1 MAVIQ
6 KLRKSFGK
14 SFLQTPLPDLVEIQH
29 NSYNNF
35 LQADVP
41 PAERE
46 DVGLQNVFKSIF
58 PIKDY
63 TGIAE
68 LEFVEY
74 TLDKSDYNVKEC
86 MLRNMTYSSKLKLK
100 LRLKVY
106 DSPEEVKG
114 TPRIPIHEI
123 EQEIFMGEVPLMTE
137 RGSFI
142 ASGVER
148 VIVSQMHRAQGVV
161 FATTKESKVAGNPTT
176 YTARIIPEHGSWI
189 DFEES
194 KGVIYVRIDRRRK
207 IPATVL
213 LRCLPSAEDEKK
225 WLADPRKP
233 SIRGMSDAEILS
245 VFYNRIPLTFNGKM
259 WTGETASFEGLD
271 KYRLNYDLFGIKDKK
286 TIASKGDRLNAK
298 RMKKLLETK
307 EFGILPESLIG
318 EYLFDAIMS
327 GDEVVYPAG
336 TEITEE
342 VLRDLDEKNIKQISL
357 ISIDNN
363 TISAHMRNTLMAD
376 KTTNRE
382 EALIEIYNIIRPG
395 ERPTLE
401 AAITLFQR
409 QGFDLAYYDLSAVG
423 RFKMNK
429 RLKIK
434 SNKKPEEERLLTKAD
449 FLAVLKTLTNII
461 DRKDTVDDIDNL
473 SNRRVRTV
481 GELLEQNFRTGMVR
495 IERLVRENLS
505 SQNIATM
512 QPQDVVNVK
521 PLMSLV
527 SEFLGTSQLSQFMDA
542 YNPLS
547 ELEHKRLISALGPGG
562 LNRDRAGI
570 DVRDVHPTHYGRL
583 CPIHTPEGA
592 NIGLINHLSTY
603 ARVNPYGFIE
613 TPYYIVENG
622 KVTDKKIYLTADEEF
637 GHKIAQGNT
646 PVDTKGN
653 LADDTVTARVDGEF
667 TMVPKDEID
676 LIDVEPRQVVSIATG
691 LIPFVE
697 NDDANRALMGS
708 NMQRQAVPLL
718 RVQAPLVG
726 TGIEREVARDSRT
739 GKVAKHSGVV
749 ESVDANRIVVK
760 CMNSRNEVK
769 GVDIYNLEKFER
781 SNSETLIHQK
791 PLVKVGDRI
800 SEGDIIADGSAM
812 NYGELALG
820 RNVLVAFMPW
830 RGYNYEDSIVISERI
845 SRDDVF
851 TSVKIVEKEFKVRDT
866 QLGPEALTRDI
877 PNVSEEALKNLDES
891 GIIYVGARVKQG
903 DILVGRVTPKS
914 ETLLTPEEALLRN
927 IFGEKALNVKDTS
940 LRVGPNE
947 EGTVIGVN
955 ILTRHGVKKDDRTQM
970 IELQKIEK
978 INKDCAEE
986 SAIIE
991 RGFADQAFQ
1000 IAEGQVISDESG
1012 AKSRVNEFKSMVER
1026 AVLAQDLKDAKD
1038 RKDIIDNIQ
1047 RKIGLESGAGSLS
1060 PFIGKKLN
1068 SEVFEGIRPSD
1079 VKKLVVKDATVQAA
1093 LDKKCKEYME
1103 KLIAMHIKA
1112 AKAIK
1117 IAAESNSLNAGVLK
1131 EVKVYI
1137 AHKMKLQPGD
1147 KMAGRHGNKGIVSK
1161 VVPVEDMPHLADGT
1175 PVDLVLN
1182 PLGVPSRM
1190 NIGQILETHLGM
1202 AARTLGAQIGAVL
1215 DEVKA
1220 KRAVSADLRNIMGKV
1235 YGKETA
1241 EKLEKMTDTDVR
1253 AQAALLRDGVPMAT
1267 PTFDGATPE
1276 DIRKMLKLAKLPET
1290 GQFDLYDGMT
1300 GEKFARPVTVGVM
1313 YMLKLHHFVDEKI
1326 HARSIGNYSLV
1337 TQQPLSGKA
1346 HMGGQRLGEMEVWA
1360 LEAHGAAHLLR
1371 EMLTVKSD
1379 DITGRNKMY
1388 EAIISGSN
1396 DIQTGTPEAFN
1407 VFVRELRGLGL
1418 AMTPKKVD

>member
-14 SFLQTPLPDLVEIQH
+14 SFLQTPLPDLVEIQY
-29 NSYNNF
+29 NSYKDF
-35 LQADVP
+35 LQADVDP
-41 PAERE
+41 QSRKNM
-46 DVGLQNVFKSIF
+46 GLQNVFSSMF

-63 TGIAE
+63 AGIAD

-74 TLDKSDYNVKEC
+74 TLDKPVYNVKEC

-100 LRLKVY
+100 LRLILWDVAEDGKKSLR
-106 DSPEEVKG
+106 DIK
-114 TPRIPIHEI
+114 

-176 YTARIIPEHGSWI
+176 FTARIIPEHGSWI

-207 IPATVL
+207 VPATVL

-233 SIRGMSDAEILS
+233 TIRGMSDAEILGA
-245 VFYNRIPLTFNGKM
+245 FYKRIPLSFDGKL
-259 WTGETASFEGLD
+259 WAGETSSFEGLD
-271 KYRLNYDLFGIKDKK
+271 KYRLNYDLINPKDKK
-286 TIASKGDRLNAK
+286 VIASKGDRLNAK
-298 RMKKLLETK
+298 RMKKLLESK
-307 EFGILPESLIG
+307 SFAVMPETLIG
-318 EYLFDAIMS
+318 EYLFDPIMS
-327 GDEVVYPAG
+327 GDEVAFPAG

-342 VLRDLDEKNIKQISL
+342 VLNDLDKMGIKEISL
-357 ISIDNN
+357 ISIDNA
-363 TISAHMRNTLMAD
+363 TISAHIRNTLMAD

-401 AAITLFQR
+401 AAINLFMR
-409 QGFDLAYYDLSAVG
+409 QGFEPAYYDLSAVG

-429 RLKIK
+429 RLKIE
-434 SNKKPEEERLLTKAD
+434 SGKKPEDERLLTKGD

-495 IERLVRENLS
+495 IERLVREALS
-505 SQNIATM
+505 SQNIANM
-512 QPQDVVNVK
+512 QPQDVINVK

-562 LNRDRAGI
+562 LNRERAGI

-613 TPYYIVENG
+613 TPYYVVENSRI
-622 KVTDKKIYLTADEEF
+622 TDKMIYLTADEEL

-646 PVDTKGN
+646 PTTKDGI
-653 LADDTVTARVDGEF
+653 LAEEMVTARVDGEF
-667 TMVPKDEID
+667 TMVPKDEVD

-739 GKVAKHSGVV
+739 GKVAKHSGIV

-760 CMNSRNEVK
+760 CMNSRNVVT

-800 SEGDIIADGSAM
+800 SAGDIIADGSSM
-812 NYGELALG
+812 NYGDLALG

-830 RGYNYEDSIVISERI
+830 RGYNYEDSIVISEKI

-866 QLGPEALTRDI
+866 QLGPESLTRDI
-877 PNVSEEALKNLDES
+877 PNVGEEALKNLDES

-955 ILTRHGVKKDDRTQM
+955 VLTRHGVKKDERTQM

-978 INKDCAEE
+978 INKDREE
-986 SAIIE
+986 EIAIIE
-991 RGFADQAFQ
+991 KGFADQVFQ
-1000 IAEGQVISDESG
+1000 IAENMVIESG
-1012 AKSRVNEFKSMVER
+1012 T
-1026 AVLAQDLKDAKD
+1026 
-1038 RKDIIDNIQ
+1038 
-1047 RKIGLESGAGSLS
+1047 GSLK
-1060 PFIGKKLN
+1060 PFVGKKLT
-1068 SEVFEGIRPSD
+1068 SEVFEGIKASD
-1079 VKKLVVKDATVQAA
+1079 VKKLVVKDKEAQAKIDELRDQHVVKLKMLNEKADAEVSKAT
-1093 LDKKCKEYME
+1093 
-1103 KLIAMHIKA
+1103 
-1112 AKAIK
+1112 
-1117 IAAESNSLNAGVLK
+1117 ESNSLNAGVLK

-1175 PVDLVLN
+1175 PVDIVLN

-1220 KRAVSADLRNIMGKV
+1220 KRAVTDDLRNIMGKV
-1235 YGKETA
+1235 YGKDVA
-1241 EKLEKMTDTDVR
+1241 DKLEKMTDTDVR
-1253 AQAALLRDGVPMAT
+1253 AQASLLRDGVPMAT

-1276 DIRKMLKLAKLPET
+1276 DIRSMLTLAGLPET

-1388 EAIISGSN
+1388 ESIISGSD

>member
-6 KLRKSFGK
+6 KFRKSFGK
-14 SFLQTPLPDLVEIQH
+14 SFLQTPLPDLVEIQYD
-29 NSYNNF
+29 SYKDF
-35 LQADVP
+35 LQADVEP
-41 PAERE
+41 QNRKNI
-46 DVGLQNVFKSIF
+46 GLQNVFASMF

-63 TGIAE
+63 AGIAD

-74 TLDKSDYNVKEC
+74 TLDKPVYNVKEC

-100 LRLKVY
+100 LRLILWDIAEDGKKTLR
-106 DSPEEVKG
+106 DIK
-114 TPRIPIHEI
+114 

-161 FATTKESKVAGNPTT
+161 FATTKEAKVAGNPIT

-189 DFEES
+189 DFEEA

-213 LRCLPSAEDEKK
+213 LRCLPAAEDEKK
-225 WLADPRKP
+225 WLADPRKQN
-233 SIRGMSDAEILS
+233 IRGMSDTEILS
-245 VFYNRIPLTFNGKM
+245 AFYKRIALKFDGKM
-259 WTGETASFEGLD
+259 WIGDTNAFEGLD
-271 KYRLNYDLFGIKDKK
+271 KYRLNYDIINPKDKK
-286 TIASKGDRLNAK
+286 PLASKGDRLSAK
-298 RMKKLLETK
+298 RLAKIVATSKT
-307 EFGILPESLIG
+307 FGMLPESLVG
-318 EYLFDAIMS
+318 EYLFDPIMN
-327 GDEVVYPAG
+327 GDEVLYQAG

-342 VLRDLDEKNIKQISL
+342 ILSDLDKLGVKEISL
-357 ISIDNN
+357 ISIDNT
-363 TISAHMRNTLMAD
+363 TITAHMRNTLLAD

-401 AAITLFQR
+401 AAINLFQR
-409 QGFDLAYYDLSAVG
+409 QGFDPAYYDLSAVG

-429 RLKIK
+429 RLKIDSGK
-434 SNKKPEEERLLTKAD
+434 RPEDDRLLTKAD

-461 DRKDTVDDIDNL
+461 DHKDTIDDIDNL
-473 SNRRVRTV
+473 SNRRVRAV
-481 GELLEQNFRTGMVR
+481 GELLEQNFRAGMLR
-495 IERLVRENLS
+495 IERLVREALS
-505 SQNIATM
+505 SPNIANM
-512 QPQDVVNVK
+512 QPQDVINVK

-562 LNRDRAGI
+562 LNRERAGI

-592 NIGLINHLSTY
+592 NIGLISHMASY

-613 TPYYIVENG
+613 TPYYVVENSR
-622 KVTDKKIYLTADEEF
+622 VTDKIVYLTADEEL

-646 PVDTKGN
+646 PTTDKGV
-653 LADDTVTARVDGEF
+653 LADDMVTARVDGEF
-667 TMVPKDEID
+667 TMVPKEEID
-676 LIDVEPRQVVSIATG
+676 LIDVAPRQVVSIATG

-708 NMQRQAVPLL
+708 NMQRQAVPLM

-760 CMNSRNEVK
+760 CMNSRNVVT

-791 PLVKVGDRI
+791 PLVKVGDRV
-800 SEGDIIADGSAM
+800 SAGDIIADGSSM

-820 RNVLVAFMPW
+820 RNVLVAFLPW
-830 RGYNYEDSIVISERI
+830 RGYNYEDAIVISERI
-845 SRDDVF
+845 SRDDAF
-851 TSVKIVEKEFKVRDT
+851 TSIKIVEKEFKVRDT
-866 QLGPEALTRDI
+866 QLGPESFTRDI

-903 DILVGRVTPKS
+903 DILVGRVSPKS

-955 ILTRHGVKKDDRTQM
+955 VLTRHGVKKDERTQM

-978 INKDCAEE
+978 INKDREE
-986 SAIIE
+986 ETSIIE
-991 RGFADQAFQ
+991 KGFADQVFQ
-1000 IAEGQVISDESG
+1000 IAENDVIDSG
-1012 AKSRVNEFKSMVER
+1012 T
-1026 AVLAQDLKDAKD
+1026 
-1038 RKDIIDNIQ
+1038 
-1047 RKIGLESGAGSLS
+1047 GSLK
-1060 PFIGKKLN
+1060 PFVGKKLTA
-1068 SEVFEGIRPSD
+1068 EVFEGIRPAD
-1079 VKKLVVKDATVQAA
+1079 IKKMVVKSKEHQAKIDELREQHIIKLKELNERADA
-1093 LDKKCKEYME
+1093 E
-1103 KLIAMHIKA
+1103 I
-1112 AKAIK
+1112 AKAT
-1117 IAAESNSLNAGVLK
+1117 ESNSLNAGVLK

-1147 KMAGRHGNKGIVSK
+1147 KMAGRHGNKGIVST
-1161 VVPVEDMPHLADGT
+1161 VVPVENMPYMEDGT
-1175 PVDLVLN
+1175 PVDIVLN

-1202 AARTLGAQIGAVL
+1202 AARTLGKQIGEVL

-1220 KRAVSADLRNIMGKV
+1220 KRAVTDDLRTIMGKI
-1235 YGKETA
+1235 YGKDVK
-1241 EKLEKMTDTDVR
+1241 EKLEKLTDTDVR
-1253 AQAALLRDGVPMAT
+1253 AEAALLRDGVPMAT
-1267 PTFDGATPE
+1267 PTFDGATSD
-1276 DIRKMLKLAKLPET
+1276 DIHNMLKLAKLPET
-1290 GQFDLYDGMT
+1290 GQFTLYDGMT

-1313 YMLKLHHFVDEKI
+1313 YMMKLHHFVDEKI
-1326 HARSIGNYSLV
+1326 HARSTGNYSLV

-1379 DITGRNKMY
+1379 DIVGRNKMY
-1388 EAIISGSN
+1388 ESIISGST

-1418 AMTPKKVD
+1418 AMTPKKID

>member
-14 SFLQTPLPDLVEIQH
+14 SFLQTPLPDLVEIQYD
-29 NSYNNF
+29 SYKDF
-35 LQADVP
+35 LQADVAP
-41 PAERE
+41 QNRKNI
-46 DVGLQNVFKSIF
+46 GLQNVFSSMF

-63 TGIAE
+63 AGIAD

-74 TLDKSDYNVKEC
+74 TLDKPVYNVKEC

-100 LRLKVY
+100 LRLILWDVAEDGKKTLR
-106 DSPEEVKG
+106 DIK
-114 TPRIPIHEI
+114 

-161 FATTKESKVAGNPTT
+161 FATTKEAKVAGNPIT

-207 IPATVL
+207 VPATVL
-213 LRCLPSAEDEKK
+213 LRCLPAAEDEKK
-225 WLADPRKP
+225 WLAEPRKT
-233 SIRGMSDAEILS
+233 SIRGMSDTEILGA
-245 VFYNRIPLTFNGKM
+245 FYNRIGLKFDGKL
-259 WTGETASFEGLD
+259 WIGDVASFEGLD
-271 KYRLNYDLFGIKDKK
+271 KYRLNYDLINPKDKK
-286 TIASKGDRLNAK
+286 VLASKGDRLTAK
-298 RMKKLLETK
+298 RLKKIMDASKT
-307 EFGILPESLIG
+307 FGILPESLVG
-318 EYLFDAIMS
+318 EYLFDPIMS
-327 GDEVVYPAG
+327 GDEVVMPAG

-342 VLRDLDEKNIKQISL
+342 VLNDLDKMNIKEISL
-357 ISIDNN
+357 ISIDNT
-363 TISAHMRNTLMAD
+363 TITAHMRNTLLAD

-401 AAITLFQR
+401 AAINLFMR
-409 QGFDLAYYDLSAVG
+409 QGFEPAYYDLSAVG

-429 RLKIK
+429 RLKID
-434 SNKKPEEERLLTKAD
+434 SGKKPEDERLLTKGD

-481 GELLEQNFRTGMVR
+481 GELLEQNFRTGMIR
-495 IERLVRENLS
+495 IERLVREALS
-505 SQNIATM
+505 SPNIANM
-512 QPQDVVNVK
+512 QPQDVINVK

-592 NIGLINHLSTY
+592 NIGLINHLSSY

-613 TPYYIVENG
+613 TPYYVVENG
-622 KVTDKKIYLTADEEF
+622 RVTDKMVYLTADEEL

-646 PVDTKGN
+646 PTTKDGV

-667 TMVPKDEID
+667 TMVPKDEVD

-708 NMQRQAVPLL
+708 NMQRQGVPLL

-739 GKVAKHSGVV
+739 GKVAKRSGVV

-760 CMNSRNEVK
+760 CMNSRNVVT

-781 SNSETLIHQK
+781 SNSETLVHQK

-800 SEGDIIADGSAM
+800 SAGDIIADGSSM

-830 RGYNYEDSIVISERI
+830 RGYNYEDSIVISEKI

-866 QLGPEALTRDI
+866 QLGPESFTRDI

-903 DILVGRVTPKS
+903 DILVGRVSPKS

-955 ILTRHGVKKDDRTQM
+955 VLTRHGVKKDERTQM

-978 INKDCAEE
+978 INKDREE
-986 SAIIE
+986 ETNIIE
-991 RGFADQAFQ
+991 KGFADQIFQ
-1000 IAEGQVISDESG
+1000 IAEGMVIESG
-1012 AKSRVNEFKSMVER
+1012 T
-1026 AVLAQDLKDAKD
+1026 
-1038 RKDIIDNIQ
+1038 
-1047 RKIGLESGAGSLS
+1047 GSLK
-1060 PFIGKKLN
+1060 PFIGKKLTA
-1068 SEVFEGIRPSD
+1068 EVFEGIRPSD
-1079 VKKLVVKDATVQAA
+1079 VKKLVVKNKEAQAKIDELREQHVLKLKQLNEEADAEV
-1093 LDKKCKEYME
+1093 
-1103 KLIAMHIKA
+1103 
-1112 AKAIK
+1112 AKAT
-1117 IAAESNSLNAGVLK
+1117 ESNSLNAGVLK

-1175 PVDLVLN
+1175 PVDIVLN

-1220 KRAVSADLRNIMGKV
+1220 KRAVTDDLRTIMGKV
-1235 YGKETA
+1235 YGKDVA
-1241 EKLEKMTDTDVR
+1241 DKLEKMTDTDVR

-1276 DIRKMLKLAKLPET
+1276 DIRAMLKMAGLPET

-1388 EAIISGSN
+1388 ESIISGSN

>member
-6 KLRKSFGK
+6 KFRKSFGK
-14 SFLQTPLPDLVEIQH
+14 SFLQTPLPDLVEIQY
-29 NSYNNF
+29 NSYKDF
-35 LQADVP
+35 LQADVAP
-41 PAERE
+41 ENRKNI
-46 DVGLQNVFKSIF
+46 GLQNVFSSMF

-63 TGIAE
+63 AGIAD

-74 TLDKSDYNVKEC
+74 SLDKPVYNVKEC
-86 MLRNMTYSSKLKLK
+86 MLRNLTYSSKLKLK
-100 LRLKVY
+100 LRLILWDVAEDGKKTLR
-106 DSPEEVKG
+106 DIK
-114 TPRIPIHEI
+114 
-123 EQEIFMGEVPLMTE
+123 EQEIFMGDVPLMTE

-142 ASGVER
+142 AAGVER

-161 FATTKESKVAGNPTT
+161 FATTKEAKVAGNPIT

-189 DFEES
+189 DFEEY
-194 KGVIYVRIDRRRK
+194 KGVIYVRIDRHRK

-213 LRCLPSAEDEKK
+213 LRCLPAAEDEKK
-225 WLADPRKP
+225 WAADPRKAT
-233 SIRGMSDAEILS
+233 IRGMDDTEILS
-245 VFYNRIPLTFNGKM
+245 AFYKRISLKFDGNM
-259 WTGETASFEGLD
+259 WIGETASFQGLD
-271 KYRLNYDLFGIKDKK
+271 KYRLNYDLINPKNKQPL
-286 TIASKGDRLNAK
+286 ASKGDRMNAK
-298 RMKKLLETK
+298 RLAKVMDTSK
-307 EFGILPESLIG
+307 EFGIIPDSLVG
-318 EYLFDAIMS
+318 EYLFDPILDA
-327 GDEVVYPAG
+327 ENNVVYRAG

-342 VLRDLDEKNIKQISL
+342 VLSDLEKMNIREISL
-357 ISIDNN
+357 ISIDNT
-363 TISAHMRNTLMAD
+363 TITAHIRNTLMAD
-376 KTTNRE
+376 KTVNRE

-401 AAITLFQR
+401 AAINLFMR
-409 QGFDLAYYDLSAVG
+409 QGFDPAYYDLSAVG

-429 RLKIK
+429 RLKID
-434 SNKKPEEERLLTKAD
+434 SGKKPEDDRLLSKSD

-461 DRKDTVDDIDNL
+461 DHKDTVDDIDNL

-495 IERLVRENLS
+495 IERLVRESLS
-505 SQNIATM
+505 SPNIANM
-512 QPQDVVNVK
+512 QPQDVINVK
-521 PLMSLV
+521 PLMSLI

-542 YNPLS
+542 YNPLA
-547 ELEHKRLISALGPGG
+547 ELEHKRRISALGPGG
-562 LNRDRAGI
+562 LNRERAGI

-592 NIGLINHLSTY
+592 NIGLINHLATY

-613 TPYYIVENG
+613 TPYYVVENS
-622 KVTDKKIYLTADEEF
+622 KITDKMVYLTADEEL

-646 PVDTKGN
+646 PTTDKGV
-653 LADDTVTARVDGEF
+653 LSEDMVTARVDGEF
-667 TMVPKDEID
+667 TMVPKEEID

-708 NMQRQAVPLL
+708 NMQRQAIPLL

-760 CMNSRNEVK
+760 CMNSRNVVT

-781 SNSETLIHQK
+781 SNSETLVHQK
-791 PLVKVGDRI
+791 PLVKVGDRV
-800 SEGDIIADGSAM
+800 SAGDVIADGSSM

-820 RNVLVAFMPW
+820 RNVLVAFVPW

-866 QLGPEALTRDI
+866 QLGPESLTRDI

-903 DILVGRVTPKS
+903 DILVGRVSPKS

-955 ILTRHGVKKDDRTQM
+955 VLTRHGVKKDERTQM

-978 INKDCAEE
+978 INKDREE
-986 SAIIE
+986 ETSIME
-991 RGFADQAFQ
+991 RGFADQVFQ
-1000 IAEGQVISDESG
+1000 IAEGQVIDS
-1012 AKSRVNEFKSMVER
+1012 A
-1026 AVLAQDLKDAKD
+1026 
-1038 RKDIIDNIQ
+1038 
-1047 RKIGLESGAGSLS
+1047 AGSLK
-1060 PFIGKKLN
+1060 PFVGKKLTQ
-1068 SEVFEGIRPSD
+1068 EVFEGIRPAD
-1079 VKKLVVKDATVQAA
+1079 IKKLVVRNKEAQAKIDELREQHLAKLKALNEKADAEV
-1093 LDKKCKEYME
+1093 
-1103 KLIAMHIKA
+1103 
-1112 AKAIK
+1112 AKAT
-1117 IAAESNSLNAGVLK
+1117 ETNSLGAGVLK

-1161 VVPVEDMPHLADGT
+1161 VVPIEDMPYMEDGT

-1202 AARTLGAQIGAVL
+1202 AARTLGQQIGAVL
-1215 DEVKA
+1215 DEVRQ
-1220 KRAVSADLRNIMGKV
+1220 KRAVTDDLRATIGKI
-1235 YGKETA
+1235 YGKEVS

-1253 AQAALLRDGVPMAT
+1253 AEAALLRDGVPMAT
-1267 PTFDGATPE
+1267 PTFDGATPD
-1276 DIRKMLKLAKLPET
+1276 DIARMLKLANLPET
-1290 GQFDLYDGMT
+1290 GQFTLYDGMT

-1313 YMLKLHHFVDEKI
+1313 YMLKLHHLVDEKI

-1379 DITGRNKMY
+1379 DITGRTKMY
-1388 EAIISGSN
+1388 EAIISGNN
-1396 DIQTGTPEAFN
+1396 DFQTGTPEAFN

-1418 AMTPKKVD
+1418 ALTPKKMD

>member
-6 KLRKSFGK
+6 KFRKSFGK
-14 SFLQTPLPDLVEIQH
+14 SFLQTPLPDLVEIQY
-29 NSYNNF
+29 NSYNEF
-35 LQADVP
+35 LQADVAP
-41 PAERE
+41 QNRE
-46 DVGLQNVFKSIF
+46 NKGLQAVFTPMF
-58 PIKDY
+58 PIHDY
-63 TGIAE
+63 AGIAD

-74 TLDKSDYNVKEC
+74 TLEKPVYNVKEC
-86 MLRNMTYSSKLKLK
+86 MLRNMTYSRRLKVK
-100 LRLKVY
+100 LRLILWDVADDGKKTLR
-106 DSPEEVKG
+106 DIKD
-114 TPRIPIHEI
+114 
-123 EQEIFMGEVPLMTE
+123 QEIFMGEVPLMTE
-137 RGSFI
+137 RGSFL
-142 ASGVER
+142 AAGVER

-161 FATTKESKVAGNPTT
+161 FATTKEAKIAGNPIT

-207 IPATVL
+207 VPATVL
-213 LRCLPSAEDEKK
+213 LRCLPCAEDEKK
-225 WLADPRKP
+225 WDADHRKP
-233 SIRGMSDAEILS
+233 GIRGMSDTEILS
-245 VFYNRIPLTFNGKM
+245 AFYKSIPLSFDGKV
-259 WTGETASFEGLD
+259 WVGETASFEGLD
-271 KYRLNYDLFGIKDKK
+271 KFRLNHDLVSVKDGKVL
-286 TIASKGDRLNAK
+286 ANKGDRLSAK
-298 RMKKLLETK
+298 KYAKLATTK
-307 EFGILPESLIG
+307 QFGLTTDSLVG
-318 EYLFDAIMS
+318 EYLFEPVTNA
-327 GDEVVYPAG
+327 GEVVYPAG

-342 VLRDLDEKNIKQISL
+342 ILADLDKMGVKNISI
-357 ISIDNN
+357 IAIDNM
-363 TISAHMRNTLMAD
+363 TVTAHMRNTLAAD
-376 KTTNRE
+376 KITNRDD
-382 EALIEIYNIIRPG
+382 ALIEIYNVIRPG
-395 ERPTLE
+395 ERPTVEVALG
-401 AAITLFQR
+401 LFLR
-409 QGFDLAYYDLSAVG
+409 QGFDAAYYDLSAVG

-429 RLKIK
+429 RLKIDSGK
-434 SNKKPEEERLLTKAD
+434 RPEDERLLTKAD
-449 FLAVLKTLTNII
+449 ILAVLQTLTNII
-461 DRKDTVDDIDNL
+461 DHKDTIDDIDNL
-473 SNRRVRTV
+473 SNRRVRAV
-481 GELLEQNFRTGMVR
+481 GELLEQTFRTGMLR
-495 IERLVRENLS
+495 IERLVRESLS
-505 SQNIATM
+505 SPNITNM
-512 QPQDVVNVK
+512 QPQDVINVK

-527 SEFLGTSQLSQFMDA
+527 AEFLGTSQLSQFMDA

-547 ELEHKRLISALGPGG
+547 ELEHKRRISALGPGG
-562 LNRDRAGI
+562 LNRERAGI

-592 NIGLINHLSTY
+592 NIGLINHLASY
-603 ARVNPYGFIE
+603 ARVNKYGFIT
-613 TPYYIVENG
+613 TPYYEVKDG
-622 KVTDKKIYLTADEEF
+622 KVTDKIVYLTADEEI

-646 PVDTKGN
+646 PTTKDGK
-653 LADDTVTARVDGEF
+653 LAEDTVTARVDGEF
-667 TMVPKDEID
+667 TMVPKSEID

-708 NMQRQAVPLL
+708 NMQRQGVPLL

-760 CMNSRNEVK
+760 CLNSRNVVT

-800 SEGDIIADGSAM
+800 SAGDIIADGSSM

-820 RNVLVAFMPW
+820 RNVLVAFVPW
-830 RGYNYEDSIVISERI
+830 RGYNYEDAIVISERI
-845 SRDDVF
+845 SRDDAF

-866 QLGPEALTRDI
+866 QLGPESFTRDI
-877 PNVSEEALKNLDES
+877 PNVSEESVKNLDES

-903 DILVGRVTPKS
+903 DILVGRVSPKS

-927 IFGEKALNVKDTS
+927 IFGDKANNVKDTS

-955 ILTRHGVKKDDRTQM
+955 VLTRHGVKKDERTQM
-970 IELQKIEK
+970 IELEK
-978 INKDCAEE
+978 INKINKDRNEE
-986 SAIIE
+986 IAIIE
-991 RGFADQAFQ
+991 RGFADQIFQ
-1000 IAEGQVISDESG
+1000 MTENETIESG
-1012 AKSRVNEFKSMVER
+1012 T
-1026 AVLAQDLKDAKD
+1026 
-1038 RKDIIDNIQ
+1038 
-1047 RKIGLESGAGSLS
+1047 GSVK
-1060 PFIGKKLN
+1060 PFVGKKLT
-1068 SEVFEGIRPSD
+1068 SEVFEAIRPAD
-1079 VKKLVVKDATVQAA
+1079 IKKMVIKNKDIQAKVA
-1093 LDKKCKEYME
+1093 ELCEQHNAKLDMLNE
-1103 KLIAMHIKA
+1103 KADAEISKVT
-1112 AKAIK
+1112 
-1117 IAAESNSLNAGVLK
+1117 ESNSLSAGVLK

-1161 VVPVEDMPHLADGT
+1161 VVPIEDMPYMEDGT
-1175 PVDLVLN
+1175 PVDIVLN

-1202 AARTLGAQIGAVL
+1202 AARTLGKQIGDVL
-1215 DEVKA
+1215 DEVKQ
-1220 KRAVSADLRNIMGKV
+1220 KRAVTDDLRNIMGKI
-1235 YGKETA
+1235 YGKDVA

-1253 AQAALLRDGVPMAT
+1253 AEAALLRDGVPMAT
-1267 PTFDGATPE
+1267 PTFDGASPE
-1276 DIRKMLKLAKLPET
+1276 DIKSMLKLAKLPET
-1290 GQFDLYDGMT
+1290 GQFTLYDGMT

-1313 YMLKLHHFVDEKI
+1313 YMMKLHHFVDEKI
-1326 HARSIGNYSLV
+1326 HARSVGSYSLV

-1388 EAIISGSN
+1388 EAIISGNN

>member
-1 MAVIQ
+1 MSQPFAQNAQKKGLKQMAVIQ
-6 KLRKSFGK
+6 KFRKSFGK
-14 SFLQTPLPDLVEIQH
+14 SFLQTPLPDLVEIQYD
-29 NSYNNF
+29 SYKDF
-35 LQADVP
+35 LQADVEP
-41 PAERE
+41 QSRKNM
-46 DVGLQNVFKSIF
+46 GLQNVFSSMF

-63 TGIAE
+63 AGIAD

-74 TLDKSDYNVKEC
+74 TLDKPVYNVKEC
-86 MLRNMTYSSKLKLK
+86 MLRNLTYSSKLKLK
-100 LRLKVY
+100 LRLILWDVAEDGKKTLR
-106 DSPEEVKG
+106 DIK
-114 TPRIPIHEI
+114 

-142 ASGVER
+142 AAGVER

-161 FATTKESKVAGNPTT
+161 FATTKEAKVAGNPIT

-207 IPATVL
+207 VPATVL
-213 LRCLPSAEDEKK
+213 LRCLPAAEDEKK
-225 WLADPRKP
+225 WLAEPRKT
-233 SIRGMSDAEILS
+233 SIRGMSDTEILS
-245 VFYNRIPLTFNGKM
+245 VFYKRIPLSFDGKL

-271 KYRLNYDLFGIKDKK
+271 KYRLNYDLINPKDKK
-286 TIASKGDRLNAK
+286 VMLSKGDRLNGK
-298 RMKKLLETK
+298 RMKKLLETSK
-307 EFGILPESLIG
+307 NFGLLPESLIG
-318 EYLFDAIMS
+318 EYLFDPIMS
-327 GDEVVYPAG
+327 GDEVVMPAG

-342 VLRDLDEKNIKQISL
+342 VLNDLDKMNVKEISL
-357 ISIDNN
+357 ISIDNA
-363 TISAHMRNTLMAD
+363 TITAHMRNTLLAD

-401 AAITLFQR
+401 AAINLFMR
-409 QGFDLAYYDLSAVG
+409 QGFEPAYYDLSAVG

-429 RLKIK
+429 RLKID
-434 SNKKPEEERLLTKAD
+434 SGKKPEDERLLTKSD

-495 IERLVRENLS
+495 IERLVRESLS
-505 SQNIATM
+505 SPNIANM
-512 QPQDVVNVK
+512 QPQDVINVK

-542 YNPLS
+542 YNPLA

-562 LNRDRAGI
+562 LNRERAGI

-592 NIGLINHLSTY
+592 NIGLINHLATY

-613 TPYYIVENG
+613 TPYYVVENG
-622 KVTDKKIYLTADEEF
+622 RVTDKMVYLTADEEL

-646 PVDTKGN
+646 PTTKDGV

-667 TMVPKDEID
+667 TMVAKEEID

-708 NMQRQAVPLL
+708 NMQRQGVPLL

-739 GKVAKHSGVV
+739 GKVAKHSGIV

-760 CMNSRNEVK
+760 CMNSRNVVT

-800 SEGDIIADGSAM
+800 SAGDIIADGSSM
-812 NYGELALG
+812 NYGDLALG

-830 RGYNYEDSIVISERI
+830 RGYNYEDSIVISEKI

-866 QLGPEALTRDI
+866 QLGPESLTRDI
-877 PNVSEEALKNLDES
+877 PNVGEEALKNLDES

-955 ILTRHGVKKDDRTQM
+955 VLTRHGVKKDERTQM

-978 INKDCAEE
+978 INKDREE
-986 SAIIE
+986 EIAIIE
-991 RGFADQAFQ
+991 KGFADQVFQ
-1000 IAEGQVISDESG
+1000 IAENLVIESG
-1012 AKSRVNEFKSMVER
+1012 T
-1026 AVLAQDLKDAKD
+1026 
-1038 RKDIIDNIQ
+1038 
-1047 RKIGLESGAGSLS
+1047 GSVK
-1060 PFIGKKLN
+1060 PFIGKKLTG
-1068 SEVFEGIRPSD
+1068 EVFEGIKSTD
-1079 VKKLVVKDATVQAA
+1079 VKKLVVKNKEAQAKIDELREQHVLKLKLLNEKADAEV
-1093 LDKKCKEYME
+1093 
-1103 KLIAMHIKA
+1103 
-1112 AKAIK
+1112 AKAT
-1117 IAAESNSLNAGVLK
+1117 ESNSLNAGVLK

-1175 PVDLVLN
+1175 PVDIVLN

-1220 KRAVSADLRNIMGKV
+1220 KRAVTDDLRTIMGKV
-1235 YGKETA
+1235 YGKEVS

-1253 AQAALLRDGVPMAT
+1253 AHAALLRDGVPMAT
-1267 PTFDGATPE
+1267 PTFDGATSE
-1276 DIRKMLKLAKLPET
+1276 DIRDMLKLAGLPET

-1379 DITGRNKMY
+1379 DIVGRNKMY
-1388 EAIISGSN
+1388 ESIVSGSN
-1396 DIQTGTPEAFN
+1396 DIKTGTPEAFN
-1407 VFVRELRGLGL
+1407 VLVRELRGLGL
-1418 AMTPKKVD
+1418 AMTPKKID

>member
-6 KLRKSFGK
+6 KFRKSFGK
-14 SFLQTPLPDLVEIQH
+14 SFLQTPLPDLVEIQY
-29 NSYNNF
+29 NSYKDF
-35 LQADVP
+35 LQADVEP
-41 PAERE
+41 QSRKNM
-46 DVGLQNVFKSIF
+46 GLQNVFSSMF

-63 TGIAE
+63 AGIAD

-74 TLDKSDYNVKEC
+74 TLDKPVYNVKEC
-86 MLRNMTYSSKLKLK
+86 MLRNMTYSSKLRLK
-100 LRLKVY
+100 LRLILWDIAEDGKKTLR
-106 DSPEEVKG
+106 DIK
-114 TPRIPIHEI
+114 

-161 FATTKESKVAGNPTT
+161 FATTKEAKVAGNPIT

-207 IPATVL
+207 VPATVL
-213 LRCLPSAEDEKK
+213 LRCLPAAEDEKK
-225 WLADPRKP
+225 WIAEPRKTT
-233 SIRGMSDAEILS
+233 IRGMSDTEILGT
-245 VFYNRIPLTFNGKM
+245 FYKRIPLSFDGKL

-271 KYRLNYDLFGIKDKK
+271 KYRLNYDLINPKDKK
-286 TIASKGDRLNAK
+286 VIASKGDRLNGK
-298 RMKKLLETK
+298 RMKKLLESK
-307 EFGILPESLIG
+307 NFGIKPESLIG
-318 EYLFDAIMS
+318 EYLFDPIMS
-327 GDEVVYPAG
+327 GDEVVMPAG

-342 VLRDLDEKNIKQISL
+342 VLNDLDKMNIKEISL
-357 ISIDNN
+357 ISIDNT
-363 TISAHMRNTLMAD
+363 TITAHMRNTLLAD

-401 AAITLFQR
+401 AAINLFLR
-409 QGFDLAYYDLSAVG
+409 QGFEPAYYDLSAVG

-429 RLKIK
+429 RLKID
-434 SNKKPEEERLLTKAD
+434 SGKKPEDERLLTKGD

-495 IERLVRENLS
+495 IERLVRESLS
-505 SQNIATM
+505 SPNIANM
-512 QPQDVVNVK
+512 QPQDVINVK

-562 LNRDRAGI
+562 LNRERAGI

-592 NIGLINHLSTY
+592 NIGLINHLATY

-613 TPYYIVENG
+613 TPYYVVENG
-622 KVTDKKIYLTADEEF
+622 RVTDKMVYLTADEEL

-646 PVDTKGN
+646 PTTKDGI
-653 LADDTVTARVDGEF
+653 LAEDTVTARVDGEF
-667 TMVPKDEID
+667 TMVAKEEID

-708 NMQRQAVPLL
+708 NMQRQGVPLL

-760 CMNSRNEVK
+760 CMNSRNVVT

-800 SEGDIIADGSAM
+800 SAGDIIADGSSM
-812 NYGELALG
+812 NYGDLALG

-830 RGYNYEDSIVISERI
+830 RGYNYEDSIVISEKI

-851 TSVKIVEKEFKVRDT
+851 TSIKIVEKEFKVRDT
-866 QLGPEALTRDI
+866 QLGPESLTRDI
-877 PNVSEEALKNLDES
+877 PNVGEEALKNLDES

-955 ILTRHGVKKDDRTQM
+955 VLTRHGVKKDERTQM

-978 INKDCAEE
+978 INKDREE
-986 SAIIE
+986 EIAIIE
-991 RGFADQAFQ
+991 KGFADQVFQ
-1000 IAEGQVISDESG
+1000 IAENMVIESG
-1012 AKSRVNEFKSMVER
+1012 T
-1026 AVLAQDLKDAKD
+1026 
-1038 RKDIIDNIQ
+1038 
-1047 RKIGLESGAGSLS
+1047 GSVK
-1060 PFIGKKLN
+1060 PFIGKKL
-1068 SEVFEGIRPSD
+1068 SGEVFEGIKSSD
-1079 VKKLVVKDATVQAA
+1079 VKKMVVKNKEAQAKIDELREQHVLKLKLLNEKADA
-1093 LDKKCKEYME
+1093 E
-1103 KLIAMHIKA
+1103 ISKA
-1112 AKAIK
+1112 T
-1117 IAAESNSLNAGVLK
+1117 ESNSLNAGVLK

-1175 PVDLVLN
+1175 PVDIVLN

-1220 KRAVSADLRNIMGKV
+1220 KRAVTDDLRSIMGKV
-1235 YGKETA
+1235 YGKEVS

-1253 AQAALLRDGVPMAT
+1253 SHAALLREGVPMAT
-1267 PTFDGATPE
+1267 PTFDGATSE
-1276 DIRKMLKLAKLPET
+1276 DIRDMLKLAGLPET

-1379 DITGRNKMY
+1379 DIVGRNKMY
-1388 EAIISGSN
+1388 ESIVSGSN
-1396 DIQTGTPEAFN
+1396 DIKTGTPEAFN
-1407 VFVRELRGLGL
+1407 VLVRELRGLGL
-1418 AMTPKKVD
+1418 AMTPKKID